1 MSGLIGVTTNNLI
14 ARVDQAGGEGGIR
27 THGTREGST
36 VFETARFN
44 RSRTS
49 PHRDYLIFP
58 QLTDHVTMPFR
69 GVLHQNRAVS
79 LFCHYAA
86 PADLP
91 PGLWPPGSYARSAS

>member
-14 ARVDQAGGEGGIR
+14 ARVDQPGGEGGIR

-58 QLTDHVTMPFR
+58 QLTRCVTMPFSWISC
-69 GVLHQNRAVS
+69 LDRAVS
-79 LFCHYAA
+79 HLCHTLASA
-86 PADLP
+86 VSRR
-91 PGLWPPGSYARSAS
+91 GLSHPGSCGHSAW

>member
-14 ARVDQAGGEGGIR
+14 ARVDQPGGEGGIR

-49 PHRDYLIFP
+49 PHRTSLIFP
-58 QLTDHVTMPFR
+58 QLAPIVTNPISAKTARLCLTRGYLDAIRSRLAYDTLSQHHVV
-69 GVLHQNRAVS
+69 G
-79 LFCHYAA
+79 
-86 PADLP
+86 
-91 PGLWPPGSYARSAS
+91 